1 MSYNQSLKN
10 VIAQL
15 NNKNKYNTKIAIL
28 KMTIQKMT
36 ILKIKIETTDE
47 SNSNSII
54 TLNNDRSSSI

>member
-1 MSYNQSLKN
+1 
-10 VIAQL
+10 
-15 NNKNKYNTKIAIL
+15 
-28 KMTIQKMT
+28 MTIQKIT